1 MSKGNRITLIII
13 SIIFTI
19 ALLVVFPLNEGILGK
34 KGIRLGLDLV
44 GGSHLVYQAQ
54 FPEGAT
60 REDKARDVDRALET
74 IRHRIDKYGVAEPI
88 IQKQEGGRILVQL
101 PGFTDIEAAKRLVE
115 QTGFLEFREVELD
128 KEGTPVYLMNYL
140 EDGRTEFFNTD
151 EDSSRIF
158 VDNEGDPVV
167 FLVKDEQ
174 GELHYIDKEGN
185 PVDIEELKQTEEQII
200 EELTP
205 WSPALLSWIPARGDD
220 GTQLTGGFLEQA
232 TPYAAA
238 GITGTERGVGISWN
252 EEGGIIFDQVAQ
264 RLYGGP
270 TYLSPKQKL
279 GIFLDDTIISH
290 PWIRQPAYGGE
301 GAITGNFPPEEVQR
315 LAILLES
322 GALPMPLEKPPL
334 YQQKVSAT
342 LGADFIDM
350 SLMAGL
356 IGIVLVMLFM
366 GIYYRLPGGLA
377 SLALTFYVTF
387 VLAIFKLVPVTL
399 TLAGIGGFVLSIG
412 MAVDANILI
421 FERMKE
427 ELRLGRTLGAAVEAG
442 FGRAWPA
449 IRDSNIT
456 TFIICGILYILGSRI
471 VESAPVMGFALTLA
485 IGVAMSMFT
494 AIVVT
499 RTLLRIFAG
508 TRWAQRTSL
517 FSTYSGKGQ

>member
-19 ALLVVFPLNEGILGK
+19 ALLVVFPLNKGILGK
-34 KGIRLGLDLV
+34 KAIRLGLDLV
-44 GGSHLVYQAQ
+44 GGTHLVYQAQ

-60 REDKARDVDRALET
+60 QEEKTKDIDRALET

-101 PGFTDIEAAKRLVE
+101 PGFTDIEEAKRLVE

-128 KEGTPVYLMNYL
+128 KDGALVYLKDYL
-140 EDGRTEFFNTD
+140 DNERTEFFD
-151 EDSSRIF
+151 EDENGSRIF
-158 VDNEGDPVV
+158 VDNAGDPVAI
-167 FLVKDEQ
+167 LAKDAEGKLQ
-174 GELHYIDKEGN
+174 YIDSEGN
-185 PVDIEELKQTEEQII
+185 PVDIEELKQTEEQITG
-200 EELTP
+200 EATP
-205 WSPALLSWIPARGDD
+205 GSPALLSWIPTRGDD
-220 GTQLTGGFLEQA
+220 GTQLTGNFLESA
-232 TPYAAA
+232 TPYANA
-238 GITGTERGVGISWN
+238 GVTGTSSGVNIQWN
-252 EEGGIIFDQVAQ
+252 KEGGKIFDQIAK

-270 TYLSPKQKL
+270 TYLSPKQEL
-279 GIFLDDTIISH
+279 GIFLDDALISH
-290 PWIRQPAYGGE
+290 PWLKQAAYGGA
-301 GAITGNFPPEEVQR
+301 GAITGNFTPEEVKN

-334 YQQKVSAT
+334 FQEKVSAT
-342 LGADFIDM
+342 LGANFINM

-356 IGIVLVMLFM
+356 IGIALVMIFM
-366 GIYYRLPGGLA
+366 SVYYRLPGGLA
-377 SLALTFYVTF
+377 SIALVFYVAF
-387 VLAIFKLVPVTL
+387 VLAIFKWVPVTL

-412 MAVDANILI
+412 MAVDANVLI

-427 ELRLGRTLGAAVEAG
+427 ELQLGRTLGAAVETG

-485 IGVAMSMFT
+485 IGVGMSMFT

-499 RTLLRIFAG
+499 RTFLRIFAG
-508 TRWAQRTSL
+508 SCWAKRASL
-517 FSTYSGKGQ
+517 FITYSGKGQ